1 MMTGGDR
8 VKATM
13 KVVAVGRCQSS
24 IDLDPVYAVDL
35 LVSSPGR
42 PPEAVATSLRVPL
55 GAADRFAPG
64 TEVPVELSN
73 SDSSVFEIDWAA
85 LA

>member
-1 MMTGGDR
+1 MTGEDR

-13 KVVAVGRCQSS
+13 RVVSVGRCQSS

-42 PPEAVATSLRVPL
+42 PPRAVATSLRVPL
-55 GAADRFAPG
+55 GAAERFAAG
-64 TEVPVELSN
+64 TEVPVELS
-73 SDSSVFEIDWAA
+73 STDASVFKVDWAG
-85 LA
+85 LV